1 MKTRR
6 RNFKSVDETPN
17 FWPSF
22 TDVMSTIALV
32 LFFLMLL
39 AYIQNMV
46 TGNNLL
52 HNILKLEEKQLEL
65 ENVEHQL
72 GLQKIELEET
82 RAEADRI
89 GNDLAISQREIDE
102 QNEII
107 ARSNLELEELRT
119 KLEAIAVLRLDIL
132 EKVKQS
138 IESEL
143 GRTTDSGEELVTI
156 GENANIIINESL
168 VFASNSYN
176 IKPEGRELLEQFAIA
191 FEKILDDRDIRSYI
205 DSINIEGHTDEVG
218 TPAYNRELS
227 TKRSGEVVNYL
238 MSSNPELER
247 KYARYFATVGF
258 SEFRPIAL
266 GSTETARQRNR
277 RIEIKIAIK
286 DSSIQ
291 DILDDYLYETS
302 ERLQS
307 IQGDSYEE

>member
-1 MKTRR
+1 MKIRR
-6 RNFKSVDETPN
+6 RNFKNVGEELN

-52 HNILKLEEKQLEL
+52 YNILKLEEKQLEL
-65 ENVEHQL
+65 ENVEGEL
-72 GLQKIELEET
+72 NVKKIELEET
-82 RAEADRI
+82 KAEVSRKRDELTLSRI
-89 GNDLAISQREIDE
+89 ELEEKS
-102 QNEII
+102 EII
-107 ARSNLELEELRT
+107 ALSNRELAELRT
-119 KLEAIAVLRLDIL
+119 KLEEIAVLRLDIL

-143 GRTTDSGEELVTI
+143 GSTTDRGEELVAI

-168 VFASNSYN
+168 VFASNSYT
-176 IKPEGRELLEQFAIA
+176 IKPEGRELLDQFAIA
-191 FEKILDDRDIRSYI
+191 FERILDDPSIRYYI

-218 TPAYNRELS
+218 SSYYNRELS
-227 TKRSGEVVNYL
+227 AKRSGEVINYL
-238 MSSNPELER
+238 MKSNPQLER
-247 KYARYFATVGF
+247 KYASYFATVGF
-258 SEFRPIAL
+258 SEFRPIAY
-266 GSTETARQRNR
+266 GSSEAARQRNR

-291 DILDDYLYETS
+291 DIIDNYLSDTN
-302 ERLQS
+302 ERFYS